1 MTENLIQCPCGKSD
15 ACFHMETEQIM
26 NSMCYG
32 CGFIS
37 NSLMKDGEAFF
48 DEQIQLLPE
57 LHKDLIWKDNNEQKW
72 MPCTVNIPDKGMVF
86 MNGSSV
92 ENAIWSGVLA
102 IPVTE
107 EDKEKYPIPSK
118 EGEFYKFRMDMTTLK
133 NFDKYDF
140 IEALSYIGVLPQ

>member
-57 LHKDLIWKDNNEQKW
+57 LHKDLIWKDENEQK
-72 MPCTVNIPDKGMVF
+72 
-86 MNGSSV
+86 
-92 ENAIWSGVLA
+92 
-102 IPVTE
+102 
-107 EDKEKYPIPSK
+107 
-118 EGEFYKFRMDMTTLK
+118 
-133 NFDKYDF
+133 
-140 IEALSYIGVLPQ
+140 